1 MHPFT
6 SPRISV
12 VLFIAL
18 VVASAGWMRAAQ
30 APPRLGGMGVAEKTA
45 VGYIIERDADV
56 AREEPGTH
64 KGGGQ
69 TIGYSF
75 FRDVPGL
82 KLVFRKRTLK
92 PGSAIGYH
100 EQHEDE
106 IYYVLSGRGV
116 MKLDGK
122 DVEVGPGTAIL
133 TRPGSS
139 HGIRQVGRE
148 DLVIL
153 INYEAK

>member
-1 MHPFT
+1 MSRVSLGAVYLAVLVAIGVSITFAQVGV
-6 SPRISV
+6 SPSDRR
-12 VLFIAL
+12 AQN
-18 VVASAGWMRAAQ
+18 AYEKKAG
-30 APPRLGGMGVAEKTA
+30 
-45 VGYIIERDADV
+45 GYIIERDAEV

-64 KGGGQ
+64 SGGGS

-75 FRDVPGL
+75 FRDAPGL
-82 KLVFRKRTLK
+82 KLVFRKRVLK

-116 MKLDGK
+116 MKIDGK
-122 DVEVGPGTAIL
+122 DVAVGPGTAVL
-133 TRPGSS
+133 TRTGSS
-139 HGIRQVGRE
+139 HGLRQTGGE
-148 DLVIL
+148 DLVVL

>member
-1 MHPFT
+1 MHA
-6 SPRISV
+6 SHLLLAV
-12 VLFIAL
+12 AL
-18 VVASAGWMRAAQ
+18 VVTTTGWVQSRASQ
-30 APPRLGGMGVAEKTA
+30 DVPEKTA
-45 VGYIIERDADV
+45 GGYIIERDNEV

-75 FRDVPGL
+75 FRNAAGL
-82 KLVFRKRTLK
+82 KLVFRKRALK

-106 IYYVLSGRGV
+106 IYYVLSGRGI

-122 DVEVGPGTAIL
+122 EVEVGPGTAIL

-139 HGIRQVGRE
+139 HGLRQTGKE